1 MKFTKEE
8 FSEELKTRL
17 TDGGKKP
24 MSQSKRTFNASV
36 ERIYKRLEKRE
47 DESDLDEA
55 VSEYLPDFE
64 EVEGNM
70 RKDFSEFTKK
80 WEKDHPEKEE
90 HPDKKEKPDK
100 KDDEKGDNKL
110 DILLQKIE
118 ELEKRQKE
126 KETEEKISGKRKS
139 LKEAL
144 KKEGVEDKDWIENY
158 IKKIH
163 ITEDTNVE
171 EEKKDALSLF
181 NKAQSHIYTQTSPFK
196 TGGGNGGEF
205 DLDDLRKKKKDK

>member
-1 MKFTKEE
+1 MNFTKEE
-8 FSEELKTRL
+8 FSEELKKKL
-17 TDGGKKP
+17 TDDGKKP
-24 MSQSKRTFNASV
+24 MSQSERTFNASV

-47 DESDLDEA
+47 DESELEEA

-70 RKDFSEFTKK
+70 RKDISDFTKK
-80 WEKDHPEKEE
+80 WEKDHP
-90 HPDKKEKPDK
+90 DKKEKTDK
-100 KDDEKGDNKL
+100 KDGDKGKDKL

-118 ELEKRQKE
+118 ELEKKQKE

-144 KKEGVEDKDWIENY
+144 KKEGVEDKDWIDSY

-163 ITEDTNVE
+163 ITEDTDVE

-181 NKAQSHIYTQTSPFK
+181 NKSQSHIDTLTSPLK

-205 DLDDLRKKKKDK
+205 NLDDLRKKKKD